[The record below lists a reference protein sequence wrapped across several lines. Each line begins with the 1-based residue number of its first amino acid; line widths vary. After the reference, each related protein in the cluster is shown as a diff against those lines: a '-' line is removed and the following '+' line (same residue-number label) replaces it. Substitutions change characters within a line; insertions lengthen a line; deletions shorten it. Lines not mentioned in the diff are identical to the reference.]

1 MQNIESDYCGM
12 FQLFGLR
19 ENSKIITHK
28 NLTRRTIQILLNK
41 LFSRNRN
48 ENESI
53 LKDYVK
59 ENDIN
64 FNA

>member
-1 MQNIESDYCGM
+1 MLLIE
-12 FQLFGLR
+12 LFF
-19 ENSKIITHK
+19 
-28 NLTRRTIQILLNK
+28 LNQ
-41 LFSRNRN
+41 N

-59 ENDIN
+59 ENNIN

>member
-1 MQNIESDYCGM
+1 M
-12 FQLFGLR
+12 
-19 ENSKIITHK
+19 
-28 NLTRRTIQILLNK
+28 LLIK
-41 LFSRNRN
+41 LFFLDQN

-59 ENDIN
+59 ENNIN

>member
-1 MQNIESDYCGM
+1 MLLIE
-12 FQLFGLR
+12 LFFLD
-19 ENSKIITHK
+19 
-28 NLTRRTIQILLNK
+28 Q
-41 LFSRNRN
+41 N

-59 ENDIN
+59 ENNIN